1 MSISPFGIK
10 HRGGDCY
17 ATWYAQ
23 KKAAELAGK
32 YGFAADED
40 EDLAQDLALHLLR
53 QWPQYDPS
61 KGKPT
66 TFIQNVIDTKV
77 CQLIRDQCDPKR
89 DFRRLR
95 SLSDVSDAAEYGLL
109 DGVRGQ
115 PEVRIIGRDDAEQLG
130 AGDEILHDDDADI
143 VFVIVDEK
151 LWSTHGFLHFA
162 PAGARLRQGMRRTGL
177 GSTGPAS
184 GAADRGSGAGR
195 DRSGR
200 ARRRSRAPAPR
211 PRR

>member
-1 MSISPFGIK
+1 MSDSPFGIK
-10 HRGGDCY
+10 HKGGDCY

-40 EDLAQDLALHLLR
+40 EDLAQDLALHLLC

-95 SLSDVSDAAEYGLL
+95 SLSDGDEAAEYGLF

-115 PEVRIIGRDDAEQLG
+115 PELSDQDSFELQS
-130 AGDEILHDDDADI
+130 DFADI
-143 VFVIVDEK
+143 
-151 LWSTHGFLHFA
+151 T
-162 PAGARLRQGMRRTGL
+162 ARLPEELRQIADLLKTKCPHAVAQEFGIPE
-177 GSTGPAS
+177 STVRKRIGEL
-184 GAADRGSGAGR
+184 REYFEQAGYG
-195 DRSGR
+195 D
-200 ARRRSRAPAPR
+200 A
-211 PRR
+211 

>member
-1 MSISPFGIK
+1 MSDSPFGIK
-10 HRGGDCY
+10 HKGGDCY

-40 EDLAQDLALHLLR
+40 EDLAQDLTLHLLC

-95 SLSDVSDAAEYGLL
+95 SLSDGDEAAEYGLF

-115 PEVRIIGRDDAEQLG
+115 PELSDQDSFELQS
-130 AGDEILHDDDADI
+130 DFADI
-143 VFVIVDEK
+143 
-151 LWSTHGFLHFA
+151 T
-162 PAGARLRQGMRRTGL
+162 ARLPEELRQIADLLKTKCPHAVAQEFGIPE
-177 GSTGPAS
+177 STVRKRIGEL
-184 GAADRGSGAGR
+184 REYFEQAGYG
-195 DRSGR
+195 D
-200 ARRRSRAPAPR
+200 A
-211 PRR
+211 